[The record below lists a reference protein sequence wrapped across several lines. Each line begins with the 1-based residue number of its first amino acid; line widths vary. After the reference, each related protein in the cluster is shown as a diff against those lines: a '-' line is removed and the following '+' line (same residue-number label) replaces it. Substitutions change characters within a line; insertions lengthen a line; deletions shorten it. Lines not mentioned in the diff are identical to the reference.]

1 MGSLLLLLSAP
12 GFSSDARLE
21 GWGSHSASLTSS
33 FKAVS
38 IPLPFLLLPGPL
50 TAGLPAGW
58 ICRPSSPA
66 NLGCAEGFWSTWPL
80 SAIVSSCPLHACE
93 HPSFSSGQKA
103 SSWCISGHHV
113 ALPGKLS
120 CQVPQGVAILE
131 ETEGIRKQ
139 ESKPRKP
146 YRSP

>member
-38 IPLPFLLLPGPL
+38 IPPSFPPAPRAIYSWAPGRL
-50 TAGLPAGW
+50 D
-58 ICRPSSPA
+58 PA

-103 SSWCISGHHV
+103 SSWCISGHRV